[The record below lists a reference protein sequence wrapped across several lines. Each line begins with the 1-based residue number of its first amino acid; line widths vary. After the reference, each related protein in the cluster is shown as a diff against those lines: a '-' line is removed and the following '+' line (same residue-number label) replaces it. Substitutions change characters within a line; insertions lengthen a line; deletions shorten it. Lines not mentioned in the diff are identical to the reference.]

1 MGVIIAPILYPHVLG
16 PCAPTLNAFTI
27 ENMTEIENRFYL
39 FFPISTEP
47 RFVSIFQLIRGEN
60 CFRGL
65 REYTFKYK
73 NILIN

>member
-16 PCAPTLNAFTI
+16 PMLNAFTI
-27 ENMTEIENRFYL
+27 ENMTEIENRRFYL

>member
-1 MGVIIAPILYPHVLG
+1 M
-16 PCAPTLNAFTI
+16 LNAFTI
-27 ENMTEIENRFYL
+27 ENMTEIENRRFYL